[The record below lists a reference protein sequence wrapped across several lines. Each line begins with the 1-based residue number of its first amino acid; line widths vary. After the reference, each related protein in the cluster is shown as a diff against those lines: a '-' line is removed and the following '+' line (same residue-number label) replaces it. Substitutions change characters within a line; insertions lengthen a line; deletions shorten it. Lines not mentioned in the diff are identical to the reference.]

1 MRRNIIHRCLPGIV
15 LIPCLVTGCARAP
28 SFDILGSLFPA
39 WLVCLGLGIVLTI
52 PARWFLLRRQIPVAL
67 PIVVYPSLAALFTF
81 LLWLTFFS

>member
-1 MRRNIIHRCLPGIV
+1 MRRNILRHCLPGIV
-15 LIPCLVTGCARAP
+15 LIPGLVTGCARAP

-67 PIVVYPSLAALFTF
+67 PIVVFPSLAALFTF